1 MTKNVALLVF
11 VLLIGAE
18 HFAHAQTGWSNPF
31 APPPAEPRPA
41 QTFKTGDYVDV
52 QLYGQWIPGGPA
64 TVLPELPASLAW
76 RPRTSRTIK
85 PAVAGDFPDCVSG
98 LPAGTRFTN

>member
-52 QLYGQWIPGGPA
+52 QLYGQWIPEGPA
-64 TVLPELPASLAW
+64 HSLAG
-76 RPRTSRTIK
+76 
-85 PAVAGDFPDCVSG
+85 VAGEPGVAAEDVE
-98 LPAGTRFTN
+98 NH